1 MQISL
6 LFITA
11 PYVVIQDNA
20 RALRHRLVICLLWM
34 IPACSAGIVNENEL
48 CCWNVGSQYNALN
61 KNRPEDT
68 FYEKEFLK

>member
-48 CCWNVGSQYNALN
+48 CC
-61 KNRPEDT
+61 
-68 FYEKEFLK
+68 